1 MENVIERLA
10 AEYGTQVSITIDIEA
25 ERPSGFDDKTVR
37 VVKEN
42 AATLK
47 FKTAE
52 FETE

>member
-1 MENVIERLA
+1 MSVTL
-10 AEYGTQVSITIDIEA
+10 DIEA
-25 ERPSGFDDKTVR
+25 ALPAGFDDRTVR

-47 FKTAE
+47 FKIAE